1 MEKNYKRIASK
12 QSGFTLIELLIVIA
26 IVGTLSTIII
36 ASLNSARE
44 KGKIAA
50 IKSNLRNMV
59 PQMELSYS
67 DVGNYSA
74 ISTGGTNIRPN
85 TFCIGPVTNMSIA
98 ITNGGAK
105 SRCLSTNQAGWSD
118 LAQRWGASALIPTS
132 TSPIK
137 AWSVSNLGAV
147 TWDAKGVDSSGTF
160 VGTDVTMNWVTAV
173 AACATS
179 GGRLPTIEELKTL
192 ADAQCEALGSAD
204 CTIDSERN
212 PPGFLAGFYWS
223 STTVPSMSPNAYIED
238 FSNGSMTNFGLKFL
252 NYYVRCVR

>member
-59 PQMELSYS
+59 SQMELSYS

-74 ISTGGTNIRPN
+74 ISTGGTDMRPN
-85 TFCIGPVTNMSIA
+85 TFCIGPVANMATA
-98 ITNGGAK
+98 IKNGGAK

-118 LAQRWGASALIPTS
+118 LAQRWGASALIPT
-132 TSPIK
+132 TSSPVK

-147 TWDAKGVDSSGTF
+147 TWDAKGVNAAGVSVD
-160 VGTDVTMNWVTAV
+160 TDVGMNWITAV

-204 CTIDSERN
+204 CTVDSARN
-212 PPGFLAGFYWS
+212 PPGFSSGGYWS
-223 STTVPSMSPNAYIED
+223 STTMPSFPTYAYSVS
-238 FSNGSMTNFGLKFL
+238 FNSGFMGYNVKTSNV
-252 NYYVRCVR
+252 YVRCVR